1 MNDSANSDTSSDHV
15 AKIEQLI
22 SSAPIFVFMKGT
34 PQQPACRFSAQIKAI
49 FDELHA
55 PFQGYNI
62 LEDFQ
67 MRQAIKDY
75 TNWPT
80 LPQIFIHGTF
90 IGGADIL
97 EELKTSGE
105 LQPLIS
111 NLNI

>member
-1 MNDSANSDTSSDHV
+1 MNDHTQ
-15 AKIEQLI
+15 KIEQLI
-22 SSAPIFVFMKGT
+22 ASAPIFVFMKGT

-49 FDELHA
+49 FDELNT
-55 PFQGYNI
+55 PFEGYNI

-80 LPQIFIHGTF
+80 LPQIFINGNF

-97 EELKTSGE
+97 QEMKDSGE
-105 LQPLIS
+105 LQKL
-111 NLNI
+111 LL